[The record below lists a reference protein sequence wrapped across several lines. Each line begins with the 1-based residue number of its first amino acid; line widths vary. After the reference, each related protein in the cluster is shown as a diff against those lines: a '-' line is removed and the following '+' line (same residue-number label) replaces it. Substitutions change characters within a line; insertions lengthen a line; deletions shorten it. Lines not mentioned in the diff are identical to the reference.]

1 LNRLKHPPVKDILIF
16 LSDEKNF
23 SQDQKVNSRNNKW
36 LCDNPSE
43 VPIAMKMKFPLTV
56 MVLEVV
62 SNNGDVMLP
71 QIFEAGLRVNTEVY
85 IDVLTN
91 VVKPW
96 MDGVAAGRHYIWQL
110 DAVPANMSQKT
121 QDWCSE
127 NLPFFWEKEVWPPSS
142 PDCNSMDYFV
152 WGVAERD
159 TNRSPTTSRR
169 P

>member
-1 LNRLKHPPVKDILIF
+1 
-16 LSDEKNF
+16 
-23 SQDQKVNSRNNKW
+23 
-36 LCDNPSE
+36 
-43 VPIAMKMKFPLTV
+43 MKTKFPLTV

-62 SNNGDVMLP
+62 SNNGDVMP
-71 QIFEAGLRVNTEVY
+71 PHIFEASLRVNTEVY
-85 IDVLTN
+85 IDMLTN

-96 MDGVAAGRHYIWQL
+96 MDGVTAGRPYIWQP

-121 QDWCSE
+121 QDWCRE

-142 PDCNSMDYFV
+142 PDCNPMEYFV

-159 TNRSPTTSRR
+159 TNRPPTTSRH